1 MSPELQP
8 GSYLDPG
15 DPLVPAE
22 IPDGWVAWVEDGV
35 VRMEEDAGD
44 SPGSGP
50 IEDM

>member
-1 MSPELQP
+1 MSPELPP
-8 GSYLDPG
+8 GSYLEPDDPSI
-15 DPLVPAE
+15 PAE

-44 SPGSGP
+44 SACSWP